1 MAGLKRMLDG
11 DRLNLEKI
19 SFLLVDD
26 NAHALDIMAQVISG
40 FGVRMMTK
48 CENAATAKEALARG
62 GIDIVLSDAQMP
74 GETGYQ
80 LTEWI
85 RREAP
90 EPTRFVP
97 IVIITGHTPQSD
109 VTKGRDVGANFT
121 VAKPLVPR
129 VLLQRLFWLSQ
140 EERQFVQSDSYVG
153 PDRRFKRL
161 GPPAGTDGRRSGDLK
176 GKVGEA
182 SQPNLSQDQ
191 INALMKPAKVVL

>member
-19 SFLLVDD
+19 NFLLVDD
-26 NAHALDIMAQVISG
+26 NAHALDIMAQVVSG
-40 FGVRMMTK
+40 FGARNMVK
-48 CENAATAKEALARG
+48 SDGPAAAKEAIGRG
-62 GIDIVLSDAQMP
+62 GIDIILTDAQMP

-80 LTEWI
+80 LTEWV
-85 RREAP
+85 RKQAP
-90 EPTRFVP
+90 EPTRYCP
-97 IVIITGHTPQSD
+97 IIIITGHTPQSD
-109 VTKGRDVGANFT
+109 VTRGRDIGANFT

-140 EERQFVQSDSYVG
+140 EERQFVQSDNYTG

-161 GPPAGTDGRRSGDLK
+161 GPPAGTDGRRNGDLK

>member
-1 MAGLKRMLDG
+1 MASLKRMLDG
-11 DRLNLEKI
+11 DKLNLESI
-19 SFLLVDD
+19 HFLLVDD
-26 NAHALDIMAQVISG
+26 NAHALDIMAQVVSG
-40 FGVRMMTK
+40 FGVRNMVK
-48 CENAATAKEALARG
+48 ADGPATARQAIARG
-62 GIDIVLSDAQMP
+62 GIDIVLTDAQMP
-74 GETGYQ
+74 GENGYQ

-90 EPTRFVP
+90 EPTRYVP

-109 VTKGRDVGANFT
+109 VTKGRDLGANFT
-121 VAKPLVPR
+121 IAKPLVPR

-140 EERQFVQSDSYVG
+140 EERQFVQSDGYAG

>member
-1 MAGLKRMLDG
+1 MKRMLDG
-11 DRLNLEKI
+11 DRLNLENI
-19 SFLLVDD
+19 HFLLVDD
-26 NAHALDIMAQVISG
+26 NQHALDIMAQVVSG
-40 FGVRMMTK
+40 FGVRRMIK
-48 CENAATAKEALARG
+48 VEGPAAARQAIARG
-62 GIDIVLSDAQMP
+62 GIDIVLTDAQMP
-74 GETGYQ
+74 GESGYQ

-90 EPTRFVP
+90 EPVRFVP

-109 VTKGRDVGANFT
+109 VTKGRDLGANFT

-129 VLLQRLFWLSQ
+129 VLLQRLFWLSH
-140 EERQFVQSDSYVG
+140 EERQFVQSDGYCG

-176 GKVGEA
+176 GAVGEA